1 MPLRRLG
8 WLRASL
14 GGTGWFRRIVLQH
27 RTPHAMRRLPAIRPV
42 QTTWKRP
49 PVASGSTNQSGG
61 QLAERYAN
69 ALYSQA
75 EDTAALDQTVSEMDG
90 LGRLIDQSP
99 DFRRLLDSP
108 LIDVTQARAAASAVL
123 SQEGFSK
130 LVQDFVGVVANNRRL
145 GALRGIVASFAALV
159 AQKRGVVV
167 ATVVSA
173 HPLTTVQ
180 REQLR
185 ARMIEAG
192 YGSVNIQ
199 DSVDP
204 SLLGGLVVRIGARLY
219 DTSLKSRLQRLQYA
233 MKGAA

>member
-1 MPLRRLG
+1 ME
-8 WLRASL
+8 AS
-14 GGTGWFRRIVLQH
+14 R
-27 RTPHAMRRLPAIRPV
+27 
-42 QTTWKRP
+42 
-49 PVASGSTNQSGG
+49 VASGSTNQSGG

-69 ALYSQA
+69 ALYAQA
-75 EDTAALDQTVSEMDG
+75 DETGALDQTVSEMDA
-90 LGRLIDQSP
+90 LGRLIDTTP

-108 LIDVTQARAAASAVL
+108 LIDVTQARGAATAVL
-123 SQEGFSK
+123 QQQGFGK
-130 LVQDFVGVVANNRRL
+130 LVQDFIGVIANNRRL
-145 GALRGIVASFAALV
+145 GALRGIVAGFATLV

-173 HPLTTVQ
+173 HPLTDAQ
-180 REQLR
+180 RGQLS
-185 ARMIEAG
+185 ARLIEAG
-192 YGSVNIQ
+192 YGTVNIQ

>member
-1 MPLRRLG
+1 MLDALSPTIG
-8 WLRASL
+8 
-14 GGTGWFRRIVLQH
+14 
-27 RTPHAMRRLPAIRPV
+27 RPNV
-42 QTTWKRP
+42 EETR
-49 PVASGSTNQSGG
+49 VASGSTTSGG
-61 QLAERYAN
+61 ALVDRYAI
-69 ALYSQA
+69 ALYAQA
-75 EDTAALDQTVSEMDG
+75 EDVHQLDQTVSEMDA
-90 LGRLIDQSP
+90 LGRLIDESP

-123 SQEGFSK
+123 SQEGFGK

-145 GALRGIVASFAALV
+145 AALRQIVRAFAALV

-167 ATVVSA
+167 AEVATA

-185 ARMIEAG
+185 ARLIEAG

-199 DSVDP
+199 DTVDP